1 MSSFWD
7 WEHHWSHFLRTFS
20 LSMRNEHVQVVRW
33 PLLMERA
40 AKAHQL
46 LDGLWIEYL
55 KTHSLQEK
63 WIWVGESW
71 RIIRRF
77 APSMILATRFTPVS
91 FVSLL
96 YSCCEAS
103 CRRIPTFIAVRYPR
117 QSLWMFVYYFCYTRS
132 NGGHQFLEVSL
143 LDREVFDHLLSAN
156 VCINKQTEAH
166 FVWVGQFD
174 IVSAMV
180 FQRQRRGS
188 GS

>member
-1 MSSFWD
+1 
-7 WEHHWSHFLRTFS
+7 
-20 LSMRNEHVQVVRW
+20 
-33 PLLMERA
+33 
-40 AKAHQL
+40 
-46 LDGLWIEYL
+46 
-55 KTHSLQEK
+55 
-63 WIWVGESW
+63 
-71 RIIRRF
+71 
-77 APSMILATRFTPVS
+77 
-91 FVSLL
+91 
-96 YSCCEAS
+96 
-103 CRRIPTFIAVRYPR
+103 
-117 QSLWMFVYYFCYTRS
+117 MFVYYFCYTRS